1 MAGPASEA
9 LTYRSDYTRAER
21 EKIAQDEDQILDLL
35 KEVQIG
41 FTSRY
46 RTQIDT
52 AGINERTMVAK
63 NTSEVMR
70 PKLNLMADLDD
81 DRIPQNVQ
89 AQIIYTFASLIMK
102 DRPSAYAVPVGPQ
115 LEDKAAA
122 EIVTKLIEY
131 LESELATNEKLHN
144 SAIFC
149 SQHGTGAMK
158 CIYNPVTDK
167 IEWKLLSIF
176 DFYVDDVEDLSTA
189 QYVITREMLTQWRA
203 KELLAST
210 LEEGEDEPEVKTERY
225 KDGDG
230 KDVEG
235 VAKYEIWYKPCY
247 RYPKGLY
254 ACVVNDKVIEAMDYP
269 YVFASKDG
277 GDEALLPVVF
287 WKCKNLRASALGT
300 TWCNDVSPIQ
310 LQLNTLNTKI
320 HKRVQLSQQWLLVP
334 KQLAADG
341 MDDDNLIISFD
352 DAIAS
357 QTEQIRYIQPAPVD
371 PQLYS
376 HRDFLV
382 KAAYQCAGISESTAG
397 NVAASQSGR
406 ALAYA
411 AELDSNKHA
420 DTVKS
425 LENFILG
432 LWTLTVKLMQ
442 KYFEVERQVMI
453 GGEQA
458 LVFSAADIQGVDVRL
473 ESRSAN
479 DSLQLNKDKAA
490 REDMQAGVIDPI
502 EFGKRT
508 NSTDSYMGKQHA
520 NMLLDKLIAGEPVSI
535 TPETIVPDIML
546 STIQE
551 RMQMAYLSRDMELV
565 QNLMQ
570 LQSDY
575 IMMIRTSG
583 QEPEGAAPSAGQG
596 ATESGVQTPL
606 PEQVSQEANRPKG

>member
-1 MAGPASEA
+1 MIGPASDA
-9 LTYRSDYTRAER
+9 FNYRSNYSRAER
-21 EKIAQDEDQILDLL
+21 ENISKDDDQILDLL
-35 KEVQIG
+35 KESQIK
-41 FTSRY
+41 FTQRY

-81 DRIPQNVQ
+81 ERIPQNVQ

-102 DRPSAYAVPVGPQ
+102 DCPSAYAVPFGPE
-115 LEDKAAA
+115 LEDKAAS

-131 LESELATNEKLHN
+131 LESELSTNEKLHN

-149 SQHGTGAMK
+149 AQHGTGAMK

-167 IEWKLLSIF
+167 IEWKLLTIF
-176 DFYVDDVEDLSTA
+176 DFYVEDVEDIATA
-189 QYVITREMLTQWRA
+189 QYVITREMLTEWRA
-203 KELLAST
+203 KELMASS
-210 LEEGEDEPEVKTERY
+210 LEEGEEEPEVKTERY

-230 KDVEG
+230 KELEG

-254 ACVVNDKVIEAMDYP
+254 ACVVNDKVIESMDYP
-269 YVFASKDG
+269 YIFKTKDG
-277 GDEALLPVVF
+277 GEEALLPVVF

-300 TWCNDVSPIQ
+300 TWCNDVAPIQ
-310 LQLNTLNTKI
+310 LQLNQLNTKI

-334 KQLAADG
+334 KSIAADG
-341 MDDDNLIISFD
+341 MDEDNLIISFD

-357 QTEQIRYIQPAPVD
+357 QTEQIRFVQPAPID
-371 PQLYS
+371 QQLYA

-382 KAAYQCAGISESTAG
+382 ESAYTCAGISESTTG
-397 NVAASQSGR
+397 NVSASQSGR

-432 LWTLTVKLMQ
+432 VWTLSVKLMQ
-442 KYFEVERQVMI
+442 KYYEVQRTVMI
-453 GGEQA
+453 AGEQA
-458 LVFSAADIQGVDVRL
+458 VTFSSADIQGVDIRL

-479 DSLQLNKDKAA
+479 DSTQMAKDNAA
-490 REDMQAGVIDPI
+490 RQDMANGVIDSST
-502 EFGKRT
+502 FNKRT
-508 NSTDSYMGKQHA
+508 GSVDSYMGRQHA
-520 NMLLDKLIAGEPVSI
+520 NMLLDKLMAGEPVSI
-535 TPETIVPDIML
+535 TPETIIPDIFL
-546 STIQE
+546 GAIQE
-551 RMQMAYLSRDMELV
+551 RMQMAYLNKDMELI
-565 QNLMQ
+565 QNLMK
-570 LQSDY
+570 LQQDY
-575 IMMIRTSG
+575 IMMIQQG
-583 QEPEGAAPSAGQG
+583 NAQQEGAAPAAAESA
-596 ATESGVQTPL
+596 SPGVKPPL
-606 PEQVSQEANRPKG
+606 PEQTSQEQNRPAG